1 MQYDIGEEVYVNL
14 KPYEGVTA
22 KITGAWVNSD
32 TGTLFYNLRFK
43 DGSTLRNAVEG
54 DFTKLP
60 VVESIKIVRLSN
72 VPGAELYSV
81 VEDNITGGKMVG
93 VTSHSLETLFAGI
106 QSRIHNEEYFKGIE
120 VGSEVECVEGF
131 HVVKGE
137 VLRDIPLAT
146 PLAVDRE
153 YIEMFIRN
161 CNRTLTVKN
170 IVTQDVYSDI
180 CILSLDTPVCHMFCF
195 AVPMT
200 DVVLVKEGE
209 DENSVE

>member
-1 MQYDIGEEVYVNL
+1 MKYDLGEEVYVNL

-22 KITGAWVNSD
+22 KITGAWLNPD

-60 VVESIKIVRLSN
+60 CVESIKIVKVSN

-106 QSRIHNEEYFKGIE
+106 QSRIHNEEYLKGIK
-120 VGSEVECVEGF
+120 VGSEVKCVEGF
-131 HVVKGE
+131 HVVKEE
-137 VLRDIPLAT
+137 VIDAGIPVAT
-146 PLAVDRE
+146 DRE
-153 YIEMFIRN
+153 YIEMFFKN
-161 CNRTLTVKN
+161 CNGKLTVKN
-170 IVTQDVYSDI
+170 IVAQDVYSDI
-180 CILSLDTPVCHMFCF
+180 CILSFDTFICHMFCF
-195 AVPMT
+195 AVPIT
-200 DVVLVKEGE
+200 DVVLIKEDV
-209 DENSVE
+209 DENSAE

>member
-1 MQYDIGEEVYVNL
+1 MKYDLGEEVYVNL

-22 KITGAWVNSD
+22 KITGAWLNPD
-32 TGTLFYNLRFK
+32 TDTLFYNLRFK

-60 VVESIKIVRLSN
+60 CVESIKIVKLSN

-81 VEDNITGGKMVG
+81 VEDSITGGKMVG

-106 QSRIHNEEYFKGIE
+106 QSRIHNEEYLKGIK
-120 VGSEVECVEGF
+120 VGSEVKCVEGF
-131 HVVKGE
+131 HVVKEE
-137 VLRDIPLAT
+137 VIDAGISLAT
-146 PLAVDRE
+146 DRE
-153 YIEMFIRN
+153 YIEMFLKN
-161 CNRTLTVKN
+161 CNGKLTVEN

-180 CILSLDTPVCHMFCF
+180 CILSFKTIVFDAPMFFF

-200 DVVLVKEGE
+200 DVVLVKE
-209 DENSVE
+209 DTNENSVE

>member
-1 MQYDIGEEVYVNL
+1 MQYDLGEEVYVNL

-22 KITGAWVNSD
+22 KITGAWLNPD
-32 TGTLFYNLRFK
+32 TGTLLYNLKFK

-60 VVESIKIVRLSN
+60 CVESIKIVKVSN

-81 VEDNITGGKMVG
+81 VEDTITGGKMVG

-106 QSRIHNEEYFKGIE
+106 QSRIHNEEYLKGIK
-120 VGSEVECVEGF
+120 VGSEVKCVEGF
-131 HVVKGE
+131 HLVKEE
-137 VLRDIPLAT
+137 VIDEGISLAT
-146 PLAVDRE
+146 DRE
-153 YIEMFIRN
+153 YIEMFLKN
-161 CNRTLTVKN
+161 CNGKLTVEN

-180 CILSLDTPVCHMFCF
+180 CILSFKTLVFGAPMFFF

-200 DVVLVKEGE
+200 DVVLVKEDV
-209 DENSVE
+209 DENSAE